1 MSSIKPSISTLDD
14 IIELINWVPEEI
26 NSICVMVSNFDESEG
41 AGNVAIRQIEAL
53 QDAGYQCAVATFET
67 NARIQPDNEIILSSE
82 SSRSVVPQSIDR
94 LLYAF
99 SPPHILKATAELRQ
113 YDLLVVHQPV
123 LCSIALAAKQ
133 FHNSETVYYNHHIT
147 RPSEKAG
154 TVGKIFGYTGYLPLL
169 YASSRLDHVVSVSSH
184 SMSDYEKLF
193 SKTGPVIYNSIDE
206 SVYNTDVDGSEIRR
220 RYGLDGSPVI
230 LFVGRIAESKQVHQ
244 LIRAY
249 DYVLKEIP
257 EATLIVVGRNE
268 DDDYSDRVKELAKST
283 NGEAI
288 FTGIVPENDLPKFY
302 AAADVYASCSI
313 KEGFNLTIAEA
324 EACGTPTVAYDIGAH
339 SEVMENGVLVQPNQ
353 KDEFARAIIRTIQTK
368 N

>member
-1 MSSIKPSISTLDD
+1 MSSAKTSISTLDD
-14 IIELINWVPEEI
+14 IIELINWIPEEVD
-26 NSICVMVSNFDESEG
+26 SICIMVSNFDESEG

-53 QDAGYQCAVATFET
+53 QDAGYQCSVATFET
-67 NARIQPDNEIILSSE
+67 NASIQPDNEIILSSDT
-82 SSRSVVPQSIDR
+82 SQSITSQNIDR

-99 SPPHILKATAELRQ
+99 SPAHILKASLELRQ

-123 LCSIALAAKQ
+123 LCPIALATKQ

-147 RPSEKAG
+147 WPSEKSG
-154 TVGKIFGYTGYLPLL
+154 TIGKIFGYTGYLPLL

-184 SMSDYEKLF
+184 SMGDYEKLF

-206 SVYNTDVDGSEIRR
+206 GVYNTDVDGSEIRR
-220 RYGLDGSPVI
+220 KYGLDDSALI

-244 LIRAY
+244 LICAY
-249 DYVLKEIP
+249 KDVLREVP
-257 EATLIVVGRNE
+257 EAKLIIVGRSEN
-268 DDDYSDRVKELAKST
+268 DDYLDRLKKLATST
-283 NGEAI
+283 NGEVI
-288 FTGIVPENDLPKFY
+288 FTGVVPEDDLPKFY

-339 SEVMENGVLVQPNQ
+339 SEVMENGMLVQPNR
-353 KDEFARAIIRTIQTK
+353 KDEFAGAIIETIQTRI
-368 N
+368 